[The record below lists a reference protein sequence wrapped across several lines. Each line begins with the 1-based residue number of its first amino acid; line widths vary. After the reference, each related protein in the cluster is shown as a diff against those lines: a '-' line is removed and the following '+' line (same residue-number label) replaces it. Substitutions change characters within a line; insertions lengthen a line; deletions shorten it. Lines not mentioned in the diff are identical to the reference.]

1 MIVHYK
7 YGKDFY
13 STAQHD
19 NDIAL
24 LRLKQPV
31 FFNKFMSPVCLPEDD
46 YAVGEKC
53 FVSGIDLFHFLFSIL

>member
-13 STAQHD
+13 TTAQHD

-46 YAVGEKC
+46 YTAGEKC
-53 FVSGIDLFHFLFSIL
+53 FVSGIDLFYFLFSIL